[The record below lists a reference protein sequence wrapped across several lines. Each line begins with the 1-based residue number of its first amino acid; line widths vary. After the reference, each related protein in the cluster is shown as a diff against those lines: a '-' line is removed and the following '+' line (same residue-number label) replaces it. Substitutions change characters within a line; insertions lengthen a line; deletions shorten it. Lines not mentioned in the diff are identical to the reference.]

1 MSEVLKIV
9 WTSIHLKDCMS
20 LHKLV
25 LSEQDVYSSWELG
38 LIYVGEE
45 KVLNQLLGT

>member
-1 MSEVLKIV
+1 MGILSQLTKITVYMSEVLKIV

-25 LSEQDVYSSWELG
+25 LSEQDVYSS
-38 LIYVGEE
+38 
-45 KVLNQLLGT
+45 